1 MDLFVTKKICWARPK
16 AADLSF
22 NSGGAHTFILVA
34 LILVIYDS
42 YGAANLSEI
51 FVRLPP
57 RVIYLFISIF
67 DLEGRFIYRFAPHV
81 GWPRVSSPHAA
92 ASAVAAHS
100 RRSRTNS
107 WPPRGHLRQKRSRTP
122 QPHPSPH
129 VKTQPGG
136 HEFSRRAARR
146 SLRRRRTPPPHAAQ
160 LVAVALEADKSIR
173 SKRSRPRNSTTG
185 EKTSYLSCPLQYF
198 RDDNEKSKSRNRS
211 KTKEK
216 EDATERSR
224 KVIRHRRT
232 RGEDESERSQ
242 KSIKTRKTTRKPP
255 TSPTLP
261 QIGSNRVHTQAMQVT
276 ENQVVKDES
285 PYANVFIKDAP
296 SEKTMFEPI
305 ADQYRPAVAHMHGK
319 HEPAGQ
325 RLFQPGQGPS

>member
-1 MDLFVTKKICWARPK
+1 MTQRGAFALSRFESSGRPK
-16 AADLSF
+16 CR
-22 NSGGAHTFILVA
+22 V
-34 LILVIYDS
+34 
-42 YGAANLSEI
+42 
-51 FVRLPP
+51 VR
-57 RVIYLFISIF
+57 
-67 DLEGRFIYRFAPHV
+67 EGRRRIRDRNERQSFWLLAACPLNLLRFQ
-81 GWPRVSSPHAA
+81 G
-92 ASAVAAHS
+92 
-100 RRSRTNS
+100 TTDN
-107 WPPRGHLRQKRSRTP
+107 
-122 QPHPSPH
+122 
-129 VKTQPGG
+129 
-136 HEFSRRAARR
+136 
-146 SLRRRRTPPPHAAQ
+146 
-160 LVAVALEADKSIR
+160 LEADKSIR